1 MTLDEAIEEQ
11 RLYLEHSDQWSHEK
25 LDKAMRLGIEA
36 LRWIKYRRQHY
47 KNPMIIRLEGETE
60 E

>member
-36 LRWIKYRRQHY
+36 LRWIKYRRQQ
-47 KNPMIIRLEGETE
+47 
-60 E
+60 